1 MIYQKIHNNYSYIIN
16 KKTSKVIILW
26 LLFLIISFILFIII
40 SLKYEY
46 NIYDSYF
53 GYIKK
58 IDNSFYTIVYIQKD
72 KISELSTS
80 TLLVDDLEYDFE
92 IVSISDEYFV
102 NDNELCY
109 EVILNLNLK
118 EKYLIENNIIN
129 IILKNDK
136 TTIYQELKKG
146 LKKWKG

>member
-46 NIYDSYF
+46 NIYNSYF
-53 GYIKK
+53 GYVKK
-58 IDNSFYTIVYIQKD
+58 IDNSFYTIIYIQKD

>member
-16 KKTSKVIILW
+16 KKTSKVIIFW
-26 LLFLIISFILFIII
+26 LLFLIISFVLFIII

-46 NIYDSYF
+46 NIYNSYF

>member
-16 KKTSKVIILW
+16 KKTSKAIILW

-46 NIYDSYF
+46 NIYNSYF
-53 GYIKK
+53 GYVKK

>member
-26 LLFLIISFILFIII
+26 LLFLIINFILFIII

-46 NIYDSYF
+46 NIYNSYF
-53 GYIKK
+53 GYVKK

>member
-46 NIYDSYF
+46 NIYNSYF

>member
-1 MIYQKIHNNYSYIIN
+1 MIYQKIHNNHSYIIN
-16 KKTSKVIILW
+16 KKTSKVIIFW
-26 LLFLIISFILFIII
+26 LLFLIISFVLFIII
-40 SLKYEY
+40 ALKYEY

-102 NDNELCY
+102 NNDELSY
-109 EVILNLNLK
+109 EVILNFNLTK
-118 EKYLIENNIIN
+118 VF
-129 IILKNDK
+129 
-136 TTIYQELKKG
+136 
-146 LKKWKG
+146 

>member
-58 IDNSFYTIVYIQKD
+58 IDNSFYTIIYIQKD